1 MLHVASFFSGW
12 TDGLKSNLLAEF
24 TGFVFG
30 TLVTLFGVNR
40 LLEFRERSRLAPLR
54 ERFASRI
61 ETVLELMAMG
71 WAMGLSMAG
80 EGAVPPDLHAGVL
93 KAVSELD
100 KGLVQA
106 LRESIARPDK
116 PYVLTLADQTVD
128 LVREISLAADRF
140 PQVLV
145 FDVDLAELV
154 EDIEQKSNQVALIA
168 KREMEGLTQ
177 EGEKALAAGSLQI
190 LRRTEELYTRLQAA
204 PAR

>member
-1 MLHVASFFSGW
+1 LLHLASFFSGW

-24 TGFVFG
+24 AGFVFG

-40 LLEFRERSRLAPLR
+40 LLEIRERSRLAPLR

-100 KGLVQA
+100 RGLVQA
-106 LRESIARPDK
+106 LRESIARPGM

-154 EDIEQKSNQVALIA
+154 EDIEQKSNQVALIV
-168 KREMEGLTQ
+168 KREMDGLTP
-177 EGEKALAAGSLQI
+177 EGEKALASGSLEI

-204 PAR
+204 TAK

>member
-1 MLHVASFFSGW
+1 MLHLASFFSGW
-12 TDGLKSNLLAEF
+12 TEGLKSNLLAEF

-40 LLEFRERSRLAPLR
+40 LLEIRERSRLAPLR

-80 EGAVPPDLHAGVL
+80 EGAVPPDLHSGVL

-106 LRESIARPDK
+106 LRESIARSDK

-154 EDIEQKSNQVALIA
+154 EDIEQTSNQVALIA
-168 KREMEGLTQ
+168 KREMEGLTP
-177 EGEKALAAGSLQI
+177 EGEQALAAGSLQI

-204 PAR
+204 AR